1 MNSVP
6 NRAEILERLRK
17 IVLNRVDVDPALLQP
32 DAKLVEIGI
41 DSFSLIELV
50 FLAEEEFRVNIPVE
64 ELEVTTVSDVLTVI
78 EKRFASVP
86 T

>member
-78 EKRFASVP
+78 EKRFASVS

>member
-1 MNSVP
+1 MNGVP

-78 EKRFASVP
+78 EKRFASAP